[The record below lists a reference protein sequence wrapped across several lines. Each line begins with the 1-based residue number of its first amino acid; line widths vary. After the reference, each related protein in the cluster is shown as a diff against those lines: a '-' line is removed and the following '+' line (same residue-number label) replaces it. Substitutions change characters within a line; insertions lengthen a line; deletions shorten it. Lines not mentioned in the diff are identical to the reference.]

1 MLAGRQREREAL
13 IRLLESVRR
22 GFSATLV
29 LRGEAGIGKT
39 SLLEYAVANAGD
51 LRIVRVV
58 GIESE
63 MELGFAGLDQLV
75 RPFLPAVDHLPP
87 PQRRALE
94 SALGLVEGPPSDC
107 FLVGLAV
114 LTLLSDAANEGGLLC
129 VIDDAQWLDQ
139 TSADVLA
146 FVARRCQADRIGFLF
161 GVREPAERSVPL
173 EGLTSVTVRGLDA
186 AAAHRLLADLVSGA
200 LDRRVRE
207 QIVDRAA
214 GNPLALVELTRELT
228 PEQLAGAAWLPDP
241 LPLAAD
247 MQTRFWQRVVALPAQ
262 VQELLL
268 LAAAEPSGDL
278 RLFERAAG
286 RLGLERALADARGF
300 GGLLDLRERV
310 TFRHPLIRSAVYRG
324 AAGNARRRVHAA
336 IAAVSDQKLDA
347 DRVAWH
353 LAAAAEAPDKA
364 VAAALVR
371 SADRAKSRGGM
382 AAAAAYLRRAAEL
395 TPDDGRRAER
405 LLSAAE
411 AEFTAGG
418 ATRALV
424 LVDRIGPELRDPGR
438 RAAALHL
445 RGAIQSALG
454 DGRQA
459 SSTLLK
465 AAQALM
471 PLDSRAA
478 RDTLLE
484 ALIAAFY
491 SGPRARA
498 EALEAI
504 RAAGPGSRDHPC
516 VADLI
521 LDGYTTLQTDGPVA
535 AGPLL
540 RRAVDALTADD
551 LPDHEALRW
560 LGCGMWAGS
569 ELFDREAGYVMGNR
583 WVALCRENGAL
594 MALPLALDYLGT
606 CEAITGRLDAAET
619 TNAAGRD
626 ILSATG
632 NPDRLGIRA
641 VELLVPAWRG
651 DEARVRELAAAMI
664 RDSVERDQGAGVFY
678 AHLALGILEISMCD
692 YPAAL
697 DHVRVLMDDNGPY
710 FGPAVLPDAVEAA
723 VRCGDERLADLAVE
737 RLTMRALGDSNEL
750 VLGLLNRCQALT
762 AGAEDS
768 EDYFTEAIT
777 HLERCRA
784 VSELARAH
792 LLYGE
797 WLRRQRRRSEARQHL
812 RTAYESFEAIG
823 ARKFAERAGVELA
836 ATGEKARKRTV
847 EGADQLTEREAQI
860 VRLVATG
867 ASNKEVAA
875 QLFISAN
882 TVEYHLRHVF
892 QKRGITSRTMLAA
905 AFRDST

>member
-1 MLAGRQREREAL
+1 MLAGRQREQEAL

-51 LRIVRVV
+51 LRNVRVV

-75 RPFLPAVDHLPP
+75 RPFLSAVDHLPS

-94 SALGLVEGPPSDC
+94 SALGLVDGPPPDC

-114 LTLLSDAANEGGLLC
+114 LTLLSEAANDGGLLC
-129 VIDDAQWLDQ
+129 VVDDAQWLDQ

-146 FVARRCQADRIGFLF
+146 FVARRCHADRIGFLF
-161 GVREPAERSVPL
+161 GVREPAERSVAL
-173 EGLTSVTVRGLDA
+173 EGLTSLTVRGLHA

-200 LDRRVRE
+200 VDRRVGE
-207 QIVDRAA
+207 QIVERAA

-247 MQTRFWQRVVALPAQ
+247 MQARFWQRVAALPAQ

-278 RLFERAAG
+278 LLFERAAE
-286 RLGLERALADARGF
+286 RLGLDRALAGAGGF

-336 IAAVSDQKLDA
+336 IAAVSDQTLDA

-353 LAAAAEAPDKA
+353 LAAAAEGPDEE

-371 SADRAKSRGGM
+371 SAGRARSRGGM

-411 AEFTAGG
+411 AEFAAGG
-418 ATRALV
+418 ATRALL

-445 RGAIQSALG
+445 RGAVQSALG

-491 SGPRARA
+491 SGRRARA

-504 RAAGPGSRDHPC
+504 GAAGPGSRDDPC

-521 LDGYTTLQTDGPVA
+521 LDGYTTLLTDGPVA

-551 LPDHEALRW
+551 LPDEALRW

-583 WVALCRENGAL
+583 WVALGRENGAL

-626 ILSATG
+626 ILAATG
-632 NPDRLGIRA
+632 NRDRLGTRA

-664 RDSVERDQGAGVFY
+664 RDSLERDQGAGVFY

-710 FGPAVLPDAVEAA
+710 FGAAVLPEAVEAA

-737 RLTMRALGDSNEL
+737 RLTMRAQGDSNEL
-750 VLGLLNRCQALT
+750 VLGLLTRCQALT
-762 AGAEDS
+762 AGTQDG
-768 EDYFTEAIT
+768 EDYFTEAIS

-797 WLRRQRRRSEARQHL
+797 WLRRQRRRGEARQHL

-847 EGADQLTEREAQI
+847 EGADQLTERETQI